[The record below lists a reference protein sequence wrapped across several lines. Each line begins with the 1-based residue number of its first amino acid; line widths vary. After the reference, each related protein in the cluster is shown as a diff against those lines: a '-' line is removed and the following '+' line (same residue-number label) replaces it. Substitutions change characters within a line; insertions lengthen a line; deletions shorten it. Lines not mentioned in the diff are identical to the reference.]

1 MKLISKQNGGVV
13 IVSEEFGEHLLK
25 TGQWSRPASPK
36 KSAPKRKA
44 VAEEK

>member
-1 MKLISKQNGGVV
+1 MKLVNKLNGGEVL
-13 IVSEEFGEHLLK
+13 VSEEFGEHLLG
-25 TGQWSRPASPK
+25 TGLWARPAAPK

>member
-13 IVSEEFGEHLLK
+13 TVSEEFGERLLK
-25 TGQWSRPASPK
+25 TGQWSRPASRK

>member
-1 MKLISKQNGGVV
+1 MKLVSKQNGGEVV
-13 IVSEEFGEHLLK
+13 VSEEFGEHLLK
-25 TGQWSRPASPK
+25 TGQWARPAAPK